1 MTRGRFDS
9 RTWTEIVGNL
19 VSERT
24 SVGDTIK
31 LMVQFNK
38 NRKPNVFLEFSTY
51 DPDKKDMLSIEEI
64 TDWVDDLPYYEII
77 DDSTGEPIPGEGRR
91 GTSDWTEYIDMRF
104 GPVVQSIVRSGG
116 RRFIY
121 EVLNNGQ

>member
-1 MTRGRFDS
+1 MTRSRFDS

-31 LMVQFNK
+31 LTIKFNGNK
-38 NRKPNVFLEFSTY
+38 KPNVWLEFQTY
-51 DPDKKDMLSIEEI
+51 DPDKKNFLSIEEI

-77 DDSTGEPIPGEGRR
+77 DDTTGQPIPGEGRR
-91 GTSDWTEYIDMRF
+91 GSSDWTEYVDVRF
-104 GPVVQSIVRSGG
+104 GPAVQSIVRSGG
-116 RRFIY
+116 RRFEY
-121 EVLNNGQ
+121 EVINNG

>member
-1 MTRGRFDS
+1 VTRSRFDS

-31 LMVQFNK
+31 LTIKFNGNK
-38 NRKPNVFLEFSTY
+38 KPNVWLEFQTY
-51 DPDKKDMLSIEEI
+51 DPDKKNFLSIEEI

-77 DDSTGEPIPGEGRR
+77 DDTTGQPIPGEGRR
-91 GTSDWTEYIDMRF
+91 GSSDWTEYVDVRF
-104 GPVVQSIVRSGG
+104 GPAVQSIVRSGG
-116 RRFIY
+116 RRFEY
-121 EVLNNGQ
+121 EVINNG